1 MCSHK
6 FTKAELIKLVT
17 DIMETNG
24 TEVEIDSWL
33 DLWRANVP
41 HPQAVDLIF
50 YPDHFNLSNELTP
63 TEIVNIALAYQ
74 SIQM

>member
-1 MCSHK
+1 MCSYQL
-6 FTKAELIKLVT
+6 TKAELIKLVT
-17 DIMETNG
+17 DIMEANG
-24 TEVEIDSWL
+24 TEAEIDAWL
-33 DLWRANVP
+33 DLCRDNVP

-50 YPDHFNLSNELTP
+50 YPDRFNLSKELTP